1 MEESVRHLLE
11 DCQNLKNEIDRQTL
25 EYEDMVFDDVNESLL
40 HCNAILIPFEINIR
54 RIELKLKKLKLE
66 LKESEEYQS
75 LKTIKAKDE
84 KVLLDTY
91 DISDAILLLKL
102 ERNKLR
108 CSKEYQ
114 EYKLQLT
121 LKKED

>member
-11 DCQNLKNEIDRQTL
+11 ECQNLKNDIERQTL
-25 EYEDMVFDDVNESLL
+25 KYEDTVFDNINESLL

-66 LKESEEYQS
+66 LKESPEYQS
-75 LKTIKAKDE
+75 FKTIKAKDE
-84 KVLLDTY
+84 KVVLDTY
-91 DISDAILLLKL
+91 DIAELILDLKL

-108 CSKEYQ
+108 SVSEY
-114 EYKLQLT
+114 LTFT
-121 LKKED
+121 LKLLVKEEE

>member
-1 MEESVRHLLE
+1 MEESIRHLLE
-11 DCQNLKNEIDRQTL
+11 ECQNLKNDIERQTL
-25 EYEDMVFDDVNESLL
+25 EYEDTVFEDVNESLL

-66 LKESEEYQS
+66 LKESEGYQS

-114 EYKLQLT
+114 EYKLQLS

>member
-1 MEESVRHLLE
+1 MEESIRHLLE
-11 DCQNLKNEIDRQTL
+11 DCQNLKNDIDRQTL
-25 EYEDMVFDDVNESLL
+25 EYEDTVFDDINESLL
-40 HCNAILIPFEINIR
+40 QCNAILIPFEINIR

-66 LKESEEYQS
+66 LKESEGYQT

-102 ERNKLR
+102 ARNKLR

-114 EYKLQLT
+114 EYKLQLR

>member
-11 DCQNLKNEIDRQTL
+11 ECQTLLNEIDHQTV
-25 EYEDMVFDDVNESLL
+25 EYEDTVFDNINESLL

-75 LKTIKAKDE
+75 FKTIKAKDE

>member
-1 MEESVRHLLE
+1 MEESIRHLLE
-11 DCQNLKNEIDRQTL
+11 DCQNLKNDIDRQTL
-25 EYEDMVFDDVNESLL
+25 EYEDTVFDDINESLL
-40 HCNAILIPFEINIR
+40 QCNAILIPFEINIR

-66 LKESEEYQS
+66 LKESEGYQT

-102 ERNKLR
+102 ARNKLR

>member
-11 DCQNLKNEIDRQTL
+11 ECQTLLNEIDHQTV
-25 EYEDMVFDDVNESLL
+25 EYEDTVFDGINESLL

-66 LKESEEYQS
+66 LKESEGYQS
-75 LKTIKAKDE
+75 FKTIKAKDE